1 MHILRFAVVL
11 AAANLGGCSDTD
23 IRSAAT
29 SPSGFGIANSL
40 TAEIA
45 PSLISSRPNS
55 GSSCPD
61 VAPFVGSLSVKIRT
75 GNDFGVRL
83 REVRLLFT
91 DTAGIT
97 APPITL
103 PAPVLTEQFGSTLI
117 AARSARSFPF
127 NFPLGCFT
135 RRAGTLIIVI
145 VTVDD
150 RGREDVNELRVP
162 VQ

>member
-1 MHILRFAVVL
+1 
-11 AAANLGGCSDTD
+11 
-23 IRSAAT
+23 
-29 SPSGFGIANSL
+29 
-40 TAEIA
+40 
-45 PSLISSRPNS
+45 
-55 GSSCPD
+55 
-61 VAPFVGSLSVKIRT
+61 
-75 GNDFGVRL
+75 
-83 REVRLLFT
+83 LLFT